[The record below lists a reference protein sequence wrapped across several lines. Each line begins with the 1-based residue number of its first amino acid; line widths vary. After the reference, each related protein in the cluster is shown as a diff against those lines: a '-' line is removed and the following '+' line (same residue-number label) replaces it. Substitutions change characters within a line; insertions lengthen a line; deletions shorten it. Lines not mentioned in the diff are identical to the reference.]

1 MRIREA
7 VIRNSMP
14 IVIGLLVLLSS
25 CTVPV
30 IATGTGTAAAP
41 IDVHDDSTAAGDLTV
56 AGSGVSSSDLA
67 LRAESDA
74 YAQTDARASDTNATS
89 EGAYE
94 QSVPEKGDPYFE
106 AVASDGSWISYEN
119 PRDEYR
125 SPYQGDGSAKICV
138 ALYNE
143 NGEPIVGETV
153 PNTTV
158 TIPTG
163 DAIGWHSS
171 ADPIT
176 VQLPLTEHYDRPLD
190 ADQFGTSE
198 DLPQGDGYLDSHC
211 YEFHGLSED
220 ATVDY
225 GEAQVDGE
233 YANRIDVVGYIQHEH
248 SAWDSDI
255 DPLVEAEPY
264 EEAGGGWT
272 YRADGSHGQVVVVLQ
287 LDSSKEQESGDDI
300 RDGNG
305 SAGDADT
312 EDETTDMTDETENDS
327 AGESNATNG
336 GMVEEA
342 NRANATNEAA
352 NNSTEAPNGA
362 DNAAVNEENTVD
374 AEAESDTNREDDE
387 MPGFGLLI
395 ALLTFSIIILTRR
408 RR

>member
-1 MRIREA
+1 MPDITS

-25 CTVPV
+25 SSVPV
-30 IATGTGTAAAP
+30 IATGTGAVAAP
-41 IDVHDDSTAAGDLTV
+41 PDAHDGSAAVGDLAVT
-56 AGSGVSSSDLA
+56 GSEVSLPDLA
-67 LRAESDA
+67 LRAEPDA
-74 YAQTDARASDTNATS
+74 YAQTDARASDTNDTS
-89 EGAYE
+89 EEAYV

-106 AVASDGSWISYEN
+106 AEASDGSWISYEN

-125 SPYQGDGSAKICV
+125 SPYLGDGSAKICV
-138 ALYNE
+138 TLQNE
-143 NGEPIVGETV
+143 DGEPIVGETV

-163 DAIGWHSS
+163 DALGWHSS

-176 VQLPLTEHYDRPLD
+176 VQLPLTQHYDRPLD

-220 ATVDY
+220 ATVEY

-233 YANRIDVVGYIQHEH
+233 YANRIDIVGYIQHAH
-248 SAWDSDI
+248 SAWNSDV
-255 DPLVEAEPY
+255 DPIGDAEPY

-300 RDGNG
+300 RDSNA

-312 EDETTDMTDETENDS
+312 EDGATDMTDQTENES
-327 AGESNATNG
+327 AAESNATNG
-336 GMVEEA
+336 ETVETA
-342 NRANATNEAA
+342 NRANATTEAA
-352 NNSTEAPNGA
+352 NNSTETPNGS
-362 DNAAVNEENTVD
+362 DNGAVNEETKVD
-374 AEAESDTNREDDE
+374 AESDTNREDDE
-387 MPGFGLLI
+387 MPGFGILI
-395 ALLTFSIIILTRR
+395 ALLAFSIITLTRR

>member
-1 MRIREA
+1 MTDITS

-25 CTVPV
+25 SSVPM
-30 IATGTGTAAAP
+30 IAIGTGTAAAP
-41 IDVHDDSTAAGDLTV
+41 PDGHDDSTAAGDLEV

-67 LRAESDA
+67 LRAEPDM
-74 YAQTDARASDTNATS
+74 YAQMDVRASDTNATS
-89 EGAYE
+89 EEAYV
-94 QSVPEKGDPYFE
+94 QSVPKKGDPYFE
-106 AVASDGSWISYEN
+106 AEANDGSWISYEN

-125 SPYQGDGSAKICV
+125 SPYQGDGSAKMCV
-138 ALYNE
+138 VLLNE
-143 NGEPIVGETV
+143 DGEPIVGETV

-163 DAIGWHSS
+163 DAVGWHSS

-176 VQLPLTEHYDRPLD
+176 VQLPLTQHYDRPLD

-220 ATVDY
+220 ATVEY
-225 GEAQVDGE
+225 GEAQLDGE
-233 YANRIDVVGYIQHEH
+233 HADRIDIVGYIQHEH

-255 DPLVEAEPY
+255 DPIVDAEPY

-287 LDSSKEQESGDDI
+287 LDSSKEQESGDDTS
-300 RDGNG
+300 DGTG
-305 SAGDADT
+305 SAGDVDT
-312 EDETTDMTDETENDS
+312 EDETTNMTEEMENDS
-327 AGESNATNG
+327 TKESNATNG
-336 GMVEEA
+336 DMVEKA
-342 NRANATNEAA
+342 NRADATNETVS
-352 NNSTEAPNGA
+352 NSTEAQNGA
-362 DNAAVNEENTVD
+362 DNGAVNNKDNTD
-374 AEAESDTNREDDE
+374 AKSDTNQEDEE
-387 MPGFGLLI
+387 MPGFGIVTVLI
-395 ALLTFSIIILTRR
+395 AFSIILMRR